1 MRAWVGSLFPSKVRH
16 QATTH
21 DSAHPGGNP
30 VSTKPVDS
38 PERLVVQAWMAKE
51 LDSPDIDTRLRAMEA
66 WAIQHPQER
75 SIR

>member
-1 MRAWVGSLFPSKVRH
+1 
-16 QATTH
+16 
-21 DSAHPGGNP
+21 

-75 SIR
+75 SVDPNL